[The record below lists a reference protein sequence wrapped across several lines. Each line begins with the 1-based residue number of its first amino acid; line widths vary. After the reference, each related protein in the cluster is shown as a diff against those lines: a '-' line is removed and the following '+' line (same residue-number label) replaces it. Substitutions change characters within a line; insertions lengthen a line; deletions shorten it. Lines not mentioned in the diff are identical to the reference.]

1 MAQDLLRGREDER
14 AMPFRDIKQ
23 FDAETLRSMTQA
35 FDAACDRLGADEN
48 ERAEVAA
55 AIIQLAA
62 MGERDPGKLF
72 SLAIEALD
80 VSGL

>member
-1 MAQDLLRGREDER
+1 
-14 AMPFRDIKQ
+14 
-23 FDAETLRSMTQA
+23 MTQA
-35 FDAACDRLGADEN
+35 FDAACHRLGADEN
-48 ERAEVAA
+48 ERTEVAA
-55 AIIQLAA
+55 AIIQLAS